1 MPAIMKRS
9 ASIEGR
15 RITLPEMKCPVC
27 DCVIDFAEAYDG
39 DLDNEKREEEWYGR
53 CPKCKK
59 EYHWTAV
66 FTFKEVKNFHEVKE
80 DE

>member
-1 MPAIMKRS
+1 M
-9 ASIEGR
+9 
-15 RITLPEMKCPVC
+15 PEMKCPVC
-27 DCVIDFAEAYDG
+27 GCVIDYAEAYDG